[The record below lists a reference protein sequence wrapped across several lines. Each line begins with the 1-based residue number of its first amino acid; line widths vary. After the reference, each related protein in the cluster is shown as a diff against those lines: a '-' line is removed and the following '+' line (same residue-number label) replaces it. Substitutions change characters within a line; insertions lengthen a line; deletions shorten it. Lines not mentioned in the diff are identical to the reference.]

1 MGAGASAD
9 APPYATA
16 EEALAAGKTQEEID
30 AFMAK
35 QKEATA
41 AAPAE
46 AEAAAPAEAEAA
58 PAEAAAAEAAPAEAE
73 AAAAAESAP
82 LEITTCTLQTFQ
94 AAMDGA
100 IAEGKWP
107 LLLDSNEGTPLIT

>member
-30 AFMAK
+30 AYMAK
-35 QKEATA
+35 QKETAA

-46 AEAAAPAEAEAA
+46 AEAEAA
-58 PAEAAAAEAAPAEAE
+58 PAEAAAAEGAPAEAE
-73 AAAAAESAP
+73 AGAASAEKSP
-82 LEITTCTLQTFQ
+82 LEIATCTLQTFQ

-107 LLLDSNEGTPLIT
+107 LLLDSNDGTPLIT